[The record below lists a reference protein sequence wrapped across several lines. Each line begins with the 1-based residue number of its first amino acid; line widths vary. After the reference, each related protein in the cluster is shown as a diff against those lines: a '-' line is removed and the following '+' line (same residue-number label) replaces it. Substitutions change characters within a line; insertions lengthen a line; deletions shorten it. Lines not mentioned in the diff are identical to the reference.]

1 MDNKDSFLLFVY
13 GTLMRDGSRN
23 RAIADQTFIREAVTK
38 TGYQLLDLGSY
49 PGLVRVEQDGRQISG
64 ELWEIH
70 NSRMAML
77 DQIEGAPT
85 LYRMEAVEIEGES
98 RQVYSYFFKLRANA
112 GNAPVLEDNRWVNKK
127 N

>member
-1 MDNKDSFLLFVY
+1 MIKSDTFLLFVY

-23 RAIADQTFIREAVTK
+23 RAIADQKFVREAVTK

-49 PGLVRVEQDGRQISG
+49 PGLVRVEQDGRQIDG

-70 NSRMAML
+70 NSRMTLL
-77 DQIEGAPT
+77 DQIEGAPS
-85 LYRMEAVEIEGES
+85 LYRMEAVDIDGED
-98 RQVYSYFFKLRANA
+98 REVYSYFFKLRIRNANA
-112 GNAPVLEDNRWVNKK
+112 PILENNRWTNTR